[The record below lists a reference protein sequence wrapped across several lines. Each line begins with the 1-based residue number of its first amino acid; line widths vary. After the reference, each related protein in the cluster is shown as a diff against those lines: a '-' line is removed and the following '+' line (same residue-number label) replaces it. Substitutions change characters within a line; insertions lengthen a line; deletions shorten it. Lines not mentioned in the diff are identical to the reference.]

1 MALGTA
7 VAAIVMALGAAG
19 MPLATAAALVA
30 AVLIVIGGFV
40 VRWRVSAIRH
50 RRGLSRRVVDEIKET
65 GQWLKN
71 QTN

>member
-7 VAAIVMALGAAG
+7 VAAIVVALSAAG

-40 VRWRVSAIRH
+40 VRWRVSVIRH
-50 RRGLSRRVVDEIKET
+50 RRVMSTRIADELKET
-65 GQWLKN
+65 RQWLKD